1 MQSSTSEEY
10 LRLVL
15 HIYSGYFSVFLHQW
29 AFTEVGWKARE
40 IGLFCF
46 DVLGVLNK
54 VS

>member
-10 LRLVL
+10 FRLVL
-15 HIYSGYFSVFLHQW
+15 HIYSDILVYFYTSGLR
-29 AFTEVGWKARE
+29 ARE

-54 VS
+54 VP